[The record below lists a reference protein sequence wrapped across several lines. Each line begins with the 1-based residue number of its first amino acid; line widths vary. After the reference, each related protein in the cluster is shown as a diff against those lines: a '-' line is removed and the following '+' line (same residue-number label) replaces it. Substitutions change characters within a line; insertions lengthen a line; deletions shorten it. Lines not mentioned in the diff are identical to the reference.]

1 MSRLLAIDLGTS
13 SVKVVIMEATG
24 QLLAVGNQEYPL
36 HSPRAGWAEQNPAAW
51 WSATQQAVQQ
61 ALTAAGAGPLAA
73 IGLSGQMHGTV
84 LLDAALQPLGP
95 AIIWADQRSRT
106 VLASFAER
114 VGTQRLA
121 ELAGTAPA
129 AGFMGPTLLWL
140 QQHDPAR
147 LAATR
152 ACVLPKDALRLRL
165 TGELAT
171 EATDASATALFDIR
185 QRRWS
190 TEIMAAAGLP
200 DALLPPALEPT
211 SLAGTL
217 QPTAAAALGLPAGTP
232 VVAGC
237 ADQVAQAVGNG
248 LLDPGSGSVTIGSG
262 GQLFLPLAEPR
273 GDPHLRLHTF
283 CHASPDRWY
292 LLGAMLTAGLALRWL
307 RDLLGLTAAPD
318 AYHRL
323 AAQAAATPP
332 GADGLLF
339 LPYLAGERSPLMDPA
354 ARGGFV
360 GLTLHHGPGHLARA
374 VMEGVALALRSIWQV
389 MGTLQTP
396 PARLLAVGNGLA
408 APVWRQIVADV
419 LGCPLILPAGR
430 EQAGVGAAMLAG
442 IGAGVYRDAA
452 DARQIVPAS
461 AASTEPDATLAPLYD
476 AQYGRFRALYPC
488 LTANPSP

>member
-1 MSRLLAIDLGTS
+1 MPRLLAIDLGTS
-13 SVKVVIMEATG
+13 SVKVVIMDAAG
-24 QLLAVGNQEYPL
+24 QLLGVGNQEYPL
-36 HSPRAGWAEQNPAAW
+36 HSPRPGWAEQDPDAW

-61 ALTAAGAGPLAA
+61 AVTAAGTGPLAA

-95 AIIWADQRSRT
+95 AIIWADQRSRA
-106 VLASFAER
+106 VVAQFAAR
-114 VGTQRLA
+114 AGTQRLA

-147 LAATR
+147 LAAAR
-152 ACVLPKDALRLRL
+152 AAVLPKDALRLRL
-165 TGELAT
+165 TGELAA

-190 TEIMAAAGLP
+190 AEIMAAVGVP
-200 DALLPPALEPT
+200 NTLLPRVLEPT
-211 SLAGTL
+211 SLAGML
-217 QPTAAAALGLPAGTP
+217 RAEAAAALSLPAGTP

-248 LLDPGSGSVTIGSG
+248 LFDPGSGSVTIGSG

-273 GDPHLRLHTF
+273 GDPRLRLHTF
-283 CHASPDRWY
+283 CHALPQRWY

-318 AYHRL
+318 AYDRL

-339 LPYLAGERSPLMDPA
+339 LPYLAGERSPLMDPH
-354 ARGGFV
+354 ARGSFV

-374 VMEGVALALRSIWQV
+374 VMEGVALALRSIWEV
-389 MGTLQTP
+389 MGELHAR
-396 PARLLAVGNGLA
+396 PAQLLAVGNGLA
-408 APVWRQIVADV
+408 GSVWRQIVADV
-419 LGCPLILPAGR
+419 LGCPLLLPAGR

-442 IGAGVYRDAA
+442 IGAGVYRDPA
-452 DARQIVPAS
+452 DARQIVPAPV
-461 AASTEPDATLAPLYD
+461 ATTEPNAAHEALY
-476 AQYGRFRALYPC
+476 AMQYHRFRALYPC
-488 LTANPSP
+488 VTARSSS